1 MILKAIFDTHHTP
14 ARPIHNPKIAFLC
27 ERVRLRLVVQQPMWW
42 QQQNGVCV
50 WEFTVSDPQGH
61 SYNGAE
67 LNVSINFGSD

>member
-1 MILKAIFDTHHTP
+1 MILKAIFATHHTP
-14 ARPIHNPKIAFLC
+14 ARPLHNPKIAFLC